1 MKAKRSSLADQVYHD
16 IKHMILSGELQG
28 GDRIPEESLA
38 EQFGVSRTPVREAVR
53 RLDEFGLVRLKPRS
67 YAEVITLSEAEVDH
81 VMSVR
86 EELEGLAVR
95 ELAEKATD
103 QDVQVL
109 TALAEKCYRSLDEG
123 NVAET
128 FETDSRFHLKIAERS
143 GNSILA
149 ELMERLDAKVQLVR
163 LMRCST
169 PETINQN
176 IHVHDKIIDAIAAN
190 DSAGAELIMREHIHP
205 KGAV

>member
-1 MKAKRSSLADQVYHD
+1 MKREHSSLADQVYHD

-28 GDRIPEESLA
+28 GDRIPEETLA
-38 EQFGVSRTPVREAVR
+38 EKFGVSRTPVREAVR

-67 YAEVITLSEAEVDH
+67 YAEVISLSEAEADQ
-81 VMSVR
+81 VMAVR
-86 EELEGLAVR
+86 EQLESLAVR
-95 ELAEKATD
+95 ELAEKASG

-109 TALAEKCYRSLDEG
+109 TALAEECYRSLDEG
-123 NVAET
+123 NVADT

-143 GNSILA
+143 GNGILSD
-149 ELMERLDAKVQLVR
+149 LIERLDAKVQLVR

-176 IHVHDKIIDAIAAN
+176 IHVHDKIIAAISSN
-190 DSAGAELIMREHIHP
+190 DSAQAEALMREHIHP
-205 KGAV
+205 QEK